1 MTLTLTLTLT
11 LTKVDRAYAAM
22 EGAAGRKGGRG
33 ALHGKQARI
42 ASYSLVI
49 ASRGPRSYV
58 GVHAATHNLSNTPSE
73 AGAPHQKASAQLT
86 RRETRL

>member
-33 ALHGKQARI
+33 GPLHGKQARI
-42 ASYSLVI
+42 AS
-49 ASRGPRSYV
+49 
-58 GVHAATHNLSNTPSE
+58 
-73 AGAPHQKASAQLT
+73 
-86 RRETRL
+86 